1 MSHTMPYRKISQ
13 SRDNNVYKFLALPP
27 SRLPNSKRHENFN
40 TILRGF
46 KARQD
51 VTTKFDIEKP
61 RLMMTS
67 SNGNIFRVT
76 GPLRGNPPVTGGF
89 PSQRPVVWGFDIYFD
104 LRLNKRLNE
113 QSNPGD
119 LRRHQVHY
127 DVTVIYIRDQI
138 SVRIHRIH
146 TIFIVSFQV
155 GPCTY

>member
-1 MSHTMPYRKISQ
+1 MSHTIPYRKISQ

-40 TILRGF
+40 IIPRGF

-89 PSQRPVVWGFDIYFD
+89 PSLRLVVWGFDIYFD
-104 LRLNKRLNE
+104 LRLNKRLN
-113 QSNPGD
+113 
-119 LRRHQVHY
+119 
-127 DVTVIYIRDQI
+127 
-138 SVRIHRIH
+138 
-146 TIFIVSFQV
+146 
-155 GPCTY
+155 